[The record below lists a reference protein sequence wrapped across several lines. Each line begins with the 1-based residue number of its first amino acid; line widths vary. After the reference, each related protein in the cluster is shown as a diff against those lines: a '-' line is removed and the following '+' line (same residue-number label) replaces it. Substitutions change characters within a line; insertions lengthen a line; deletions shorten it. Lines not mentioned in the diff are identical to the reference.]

1 MIIKRIVGH
10 LSKESKLDSNHKKI
24 FVKHLNTFDFKQSC
38 NYYGDPLNLFNR
50 IINEFETSIFVKQN
64 EVVDYLR
71 KRDGLNFLIGLDTE
85 KQILIGLKIMSCARE
100 NSWKSKYFINDV
112 VKNILLIPISVKI
125 GIFKGS
131 IIPSEKY
138 LSLNVD
144 YFKIAL
150 LIIDNLEDED
160 IVYSFDYIIFT
171 IGKNEYFS
179 VFDEKELNAISED
192 LPKFKSTTSIKL
204 AELLECCKNFLI

>member
-1 MIIKRIVGH
+1 M
-10 LSKESKLDSNHKKI
+10 
-24 FVKHLNTFDFKQSC
+24 
-38 NYYGDPLNLFNR
+38 NLFNR